1 MVFGWQSGNAI
12 EPIFENDFAE
22 HSYGFRPGRGCKD
35 ALREVDRLLEDGY
48 VHVVDADL
56 KGYFAERG
64 LYSLVT
70 AHASVV
76 NPP

>member
-1 MVFGWQSGNAI
+1 MVFGWQSGNG
-12 EPIFENDFAE
+12 
-22 HSYGFRPGRGCKD
+22 HSSGHKGPDQC
-35 ALREVDRLLEDGY
+35 AY